1 MTNGAPKELVAIA
14 GAGIAGLSAAIA
26 LKLAGCPVEVFE
38 REQSLQ
44 PIGAGIQI
52 GPNATR
58 ILESW
63 KVSFGD
69 APFEPEAIEL
79 HNARSG
85 ALLNSVPLKSAVR
98 ARYGAPYITVTRKD
112 LQFALLNRARELGI
126 SIKYGCPITDA
137 AKAAA
142 GLDVKAGGRSIA
154 AGALIGADGIN
165 SAVRKLAWSSKPPYS
180 AQAVAWRGIVPIA
193 SVPENFRSNV
203 VLWMASGGHFVHYP
217 VSGGSAL
224 NGVLVIDD
232 GYKNGLDAPAGDPR
246 PYLLERLSGWSDI
259 PRGVVA
265 STNAWQP
272 WRLYGVE
279 KWDGGVGRI
288 QTIGDAWHAM
298 QPFLASGGVMAIEDG
313 AALAASLSGAS
324 SADEGLR
331 RFRERRG
338 PRVWH
343 VAERS
348 ALMGRIYHCPQPFD
362 TVRDLALKAA
372 SASALL
378 ERNDWLYGAHI

>member
-1 MTNGAPKELVAIA
+1 MTNSAPKETIAIA

-26 LKLAGCPVEVFE
+26 LKLAGYPVEILE

-52 GPNATR
+52 GPNASR

-63 KVSFGD
+63 QLSLGG
-69 APFEPEAIEL
+69 ASFEPEAIEL
-79 HNARSG
+79 HSARTG
-85 ALLNSVPLKSAVR
+85 TLLNTIPLKGTVR
-98 ARYGAPYITVTRKD
+98 ARYGAPYFTLLRKD
-112 LQFALLNRARELGI
+112 LQNAALIRARDLGI
-126 SIKYGCPITDA
+126 QIRYSSPIS
-137 AKAAA
+137 
-142 GLDVKAGGRSIA
+142 DVTKSATGVEIKAGGRTVH
-154 AGALIGADGIN
+154 AGALIGADGLN
-165 SAVRKLAWSSKPPYS
+165 SAVRKLAGRPSAPFS
-180 AQAVAWRGIVPIA
+180 AQAVAWRGVVPIS
-193 SVPENFRSNV
+193 SVPAEFRSSV

-224 NGVLVIDD
+224 NGVLVLED
-232 GYKNGLDAPAGDPR
+232 GYKNGRDAPDGDPR
-246 PYLLERLSGWSDI
+246 PYLLERISGWSEI
-259 PRGVVA
+259 PRSVIA
-265 STNAWQP
+265 TSNAWQP

-279 KWDGGVGRI
+279 KWDGGAGRI

-313 AALAASLSGAS
+313 AALASSLSGA
-324 SADEGLR
+324 DGIEEGLQ

-348 ALMGRIYHCPQPFD
+348 ALLGRIYHCPQPFD

-372 SASALL
+372 SGSALL